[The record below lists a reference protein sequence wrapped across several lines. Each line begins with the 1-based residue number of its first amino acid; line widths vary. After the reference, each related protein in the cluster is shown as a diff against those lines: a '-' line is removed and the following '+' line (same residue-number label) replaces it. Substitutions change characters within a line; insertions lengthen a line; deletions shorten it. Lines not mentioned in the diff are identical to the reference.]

1 MNLPPGFCFSPTD
14 EELIL
19 HFLYSKISLPFHP
32 NIIPELD
39 PSHLHPW
46 QLNGKAFSS
55 GNQHYFFSNN
65 KVRENRSTGNGYW
78 KEIGLS
84 QPIIS
89 SADAN
94 KKLGIKKYFVFNL
107 SEGTETNWVMQ
118 EYHISSSM
126 LHNNNPSAC
135 YYANGTANRRLKNDQ
150 NRSNNKWVVCRVYEK
165 NKKSE
170 SEEGATSKYYYSDED
185 DCGSELSYLDEVYL
199 SLDDDLE
206 VISPPN

>member
-19 HFLYSKISLPFHP
+19 HFLYNKISLPFHP

-55 GNQHYFFSNN
+55 GNQYYFFSNN
-65 KVRENRSTGNGYW
+65 KVKQNRSTGNGYW

-84 QPIIS
+84 EPIIS

-94 KKLGIKKYFVFNL
+94 KKLGIKKYFVFYL
-107 SEGTETNWVMQ
+107 SEGTETNWIMQ

-126 LHNNNPSAC
+126 LHNNSP
-135 YYANGTANRRLKNDQ
+135 NGTTAHRRLKPDQ

-165 NKKSE
+165 NKKSQ
-170 SEEGATSKYYYSDED
+170 SEEGGDED

>member
-1 MNLPPGFCFSPTD
+1 MTNLPPGFCFSPTD

-19 HFLYSKISLPFHP
+19 HFLYSRISLPFHP
-32 NIIPELD
+32 SIIPDLD
-39 PSHLHPW
+39 PSQLHPC

-55 GNQHYFFSNN
+55 GNQHYFFTN
-65 KVRENRSTGNGYW
+65 KVKENRSTENGYW

-84 QPIIS
+84 EPII

-94 KKLGIKKYFVFNL
+94 KKLGIKKYFVFTLN
-107 SEGTETNWVMQ
+107 EGTETNWVMQ

-126 LHNNNPSAC
+126 FHNPISC
-135 YYANGTANRRLKNDQ
+135 YANGTAHRRLLRPDQ
-150 NRSNNKWVVCRVYEK
+150 NQNNKWVLCRVYEK
-165 NKKSE
+165 NKSQ
-170 SEEGATSKYYYSDED
+170 SQQGATANSYYSDED